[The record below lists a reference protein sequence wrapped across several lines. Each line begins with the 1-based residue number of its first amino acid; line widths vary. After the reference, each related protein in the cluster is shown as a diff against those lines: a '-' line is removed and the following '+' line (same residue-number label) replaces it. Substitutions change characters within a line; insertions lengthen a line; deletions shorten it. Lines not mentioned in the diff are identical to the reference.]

1 MELIFAV
8 TLTSILNWVY
18 VALGLGLVIFFH
30 ELGHFA
36 VAKWCNVYVERFSIG
51 FGPVIWSFRKGE
63 TEYALSIIP
72 FGGYVKMLGQDDMD
86 PSQLSSEEIAQDPR
100 AYSAKNVWQRMAI
113 ISAGVI
119 MNILTA
125 ILFFAYAFSSGIENP
140 TAVVG
145 SVQAGLPAWEKGMQA
160 GDRITEINGR
170 QVNSFMDIKRG
181 VALSSGP
188 LEIKA
193 VRRSGEEYALT
204 IEPEQKELGRMIGTG
219 YADGLRTAGTLE
231 GATKGAAPDT
241 PAASADPAVPMHS
254 RIIRVNGEEIND
266 PFDFQQILAQKRSEP
281 LEITFREL
289 DNDKEVT
296 TTIPPQPFKEL
307 GIQVDI
313 GQILAMQNG
322 SPAEVA
328 GLKLGDKIM
337 RVDGKGVGNELDPLH
352 LPEYFASRHGA
363 TVDITVKRENEGGEV
378 AEMTISVIPEDRP
391 GWVEAPYGPDVPL
404 SIPSIGVAFN
414 LINRVLKVQEGS
426 PAEVAGLQTN
436 DALVSLELIPP
447 KKEGSEEKSL
457 TLSFDGDLKNWA
469 HAVWY
474 IQRLPNWELKLAYTR
489 ENKLQTVPLEPVDSK
504 EWFMPSDRGIYL
516 LPQLQTQK
524 AESIGEAVQMGFDST
539 LNSVID
545 IYLTLRNL
553 ITADLSVKNLRGPI
567 GIASVSHSHASRG
580 MPYLA
585 WFLGM
590 LSVNLAVLN
599 FLPIPVLDG
608 GHMVFLIWEAVTRK
622 KPSEKVVVGATYVG
636 MMIVLGLMVLVLYL
650 DIFVHWLNI

>member
-1 MELIFAV
+1 MELMFAI

-63 TEYALSIIP
+63 TEYALSIVP

-145 SVQAGLPAWEKGMQA
+145 SVQAGLPAWEKGMQS

-170 QVNSFMDIKRG
+170 KINSFMDIKRG

-188 LEIKA
+188 LDIKA
-193 VRRSGEEYALT
+193 VRRSGEEFSLT
-204 IEPEQKELGRMIGTG
+204 ILPEQKELGRMIGTA
-219 YADGLRTAGTLE
+219 YADGLRTAGMLE
-231 GATKGAAPDT
+231 GATAGAAPDT
-241 PAASADPAVPMHS
+241 PAATAEPPVPMNA
-254 RIIRVNGEEIND
+254 RIINVNGEEIDD
-266 PFDFQQILAQKRSEP
+266 PFRFQQILAQKRAEP
-281 LEITFREL
+281 LEITFQVL
-289 DNDKEVT
+289 KNDEKVT
-296 TTIPPQPFKEL
+296 TTIPAQPFQEL

-313 GQILAMQNG
+313 GQLLAIQQG
-322 SPAEVA
+322 SPAETA
-328 GLKLGDKIM
+328 GLKKGDKIM
-337 RVDGKGVGNELDPLH
+337 QVDGRGLGNDLNPLH
-352 LPEYFASRHGA
+352 LPEYFASKHGSS
-363 TVDITVKRENEGGEV
+363 VDVTIKRENEGGEV
-378 AEMTISVIPEDRP
+378 AEMTISVIPQNRP

-414 LINRVLKVQEGS
+414 LINRVLKIQEGS
-426 PAEVAGLQTN
+426 PAATAGLQAN
-436 DALVSLELIPP
+436 DALISIEFIPPP
-447 KKEGSEEKSL
+447 KKDSEMKPIK
-457 TLSFDGDLKNWA
+457 LSFDQELRNWA
-469 HAVWY
+469 HAIWY
-474 IQRLPNWELKLAYTR
+474 LQRLPGWEVKVAFSR
-489 ENKLQTVPLEPVDSK
+489 SNQVQTVSLEPVESK
-504 EWFMPSDRGIYL
+504 EWFMPTERGIYL

-524 AESIGEAVQMGFDST
+524 ANGIGEAIGMGFDST
-539 LNSVID
+539 INSVTD

-553 ITADLSVKNLRGPI
+553 FTADLSVKNLRGPI

-608 GHMVFLIWEAVTRK
+608 GHMVFLLWEAITRK
-622 KPSEKVVVGATYVG
+622 KPSERVVIAATYVG

-650 DIFVHWLNI
+650 DIFVHWLQF